1 MNDPSAKAE
10 YLDKRILDPDPIKQF
25 QRWFDEAL
33 AANLKLPEAMTLAAA
48 TKEGKPSARM
58 VLLKDV
64 DEQGFV
70 FYTNY
75 NSRKA
80 KELASNPVGA
90 LLFYWTEQDRQVRI
104 EGTVSKVSVEESDAY
119 FQTRPRD
126 TQLGALASSQS
137 EVVSNRAELDRR
149 FAELEQQYKGHPIP
163 QPAHWGGYRLKP
175 NSIEFWQHGGAR
187 MHDRIL
193 YDLQEDR
200 SWSMKR
206 LAP

>member
-10 YLDKRILDPDPIKQF
+10 YLDERILDPDPIKQF
-25 QRWFDEAL
+25 QRWFDKAL
-33 AANLKLPEAMTLAAA
+33 AANLKLPEAMTLATA
-48 TKEGKPSARM
+48 TKDGKPSARM
-58 VLLKDV
+58 VLLKHV

-80 KELASNPVGA
+80 KELAGNPVAA
-90 LLFYWTEQDRQVRI
+90 LMFYWAELDRQVRI
-104 EGTVSKVSVEESDAY
+104 EGTVSKVSAEESGAY

-149 FAELEQQYKGHPIP
+149 FGMSEFSTLI
-163 QPAHWGGYRLKP
+163 RSN
-175 NSIEFWQHGGAR
+175 NSNDGLTKHLP
-187 MHDRIL
+187 RIL
-193 YDLQEDR
+193 SSR
-200 SWSMKR
+200 R
-206 LAP
+206 L